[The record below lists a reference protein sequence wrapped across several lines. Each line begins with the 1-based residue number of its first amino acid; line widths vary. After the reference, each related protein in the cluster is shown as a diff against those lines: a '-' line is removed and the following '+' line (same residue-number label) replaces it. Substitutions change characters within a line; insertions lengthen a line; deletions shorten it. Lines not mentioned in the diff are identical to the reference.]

1 MKHIVLGILTL
12 FSVLVNIILI
22 SSIDK
27 LDTELRVT
35 KLLFETNQSILE
47 EYYDK
52 QQIDSMYLDYS
63 VYYQYN
69 YYNENYK

>member
-1 MKHIVLGILTL
+1 MKNIVLGILTL
-12 FSVLVNIILI
+12 FSVLINIILI
-22 SSIDK
+22 SSIDR

>member
-1 MKHIVLGILTL
+1 MNKIVFGVLTL
-12 FSVLVNIILI
+12 LSVLFNIVLI

-35 KLLFETNQSILE
+35 KLLFETNQDILN
-47 EYYDK
+47 EYYDE
-52 QQIDSMYLDYS
+52 QQIDSMYLDYG

>member
-1 MKHIVLGILTL
+1 MKKIVYGILTL
-12 FSVLVNIILI
+12 SSILFNIIFI
-22 SSIDK
+22 SSIDR

-35 KLLFETNQSILE
+35 KLLFETNQDILN

-52 QQIDSMYLDYS
+52 QQIDSIYLNYG